1 MEDWWNLVNTV
12 RLNRAGATLIDSNSI
27 SSTIQRHMANIIDSP
42 TQQEYGPCSEVILEN
57 DRKVISYWPYC
68 HICKTPMDFE
78 KDEPFAYCGCG
89 TTEWGDPRPA
99 SWVQK
104 PTKVT
109 WKNIYKRVWKPVRRL
124 AVLVYKNLGLVM
136 YRAKCHWKKVGNHQ
150 WTMYTWRLTFQTQTK
165 HSSSKTWAYRYR
177 KKVILDPASMPAGP
191 PPNFADR

>member
-1 MEDWWNLVNTV
+1 
-12 RLNRAGATLIDSNSI
+12 
-27 SSTIQRHMANIIDSP
+27 MANIIDSP

-124 AVLVYKNLGLVM
+124 AVLVYKKMVVVRLELTDTERKW
-136 YRAKCHWKKVGNHQ
+136 Y
-150 WTMYTWRLTFQTQTK
+150 WTRLRCRQVHHRTLQTARLP
-165 HSSSKTWAYRYR
+165 SSKSLAEDVWAQSSVVGLNWIRQCCG
-177 KKVILDPASMPAGP
+177 LDVDYSAMWKP
-191 PPNFADR
+191 

>member
-1 MEDWWNLVNTV
+1 
-12 RLNRAGATLIDSNSI
+12 
-27 SSTIQRHMANIIDSP
+27 MANIIDSP

-109 WKNIYKRVWKPVRRL
+109 Y
-124 AVLVYKNLGLVM
+124 
-136 YRAKCHWKKVGNHQ
+136 
-150 WTMYTWRLTFQTQTK
+150 
-165 HSSSKTWAYRYR
+165 
-177 KKVILDPASMPAGP
+177 
-191 PPNFADR
+191 